1 MLRCTA
7 SYLTFD
13 TAIPRHLSA
22 LSFTFFVCLC
32 VLWNSRLRDRLV
44 DVQAKEQA
52 EAVRCLS
59 LEKESRTFEELMHLR
74 GTYSTCND

>member
-1 MLRCTA
+1 M
-7 SYLTFD
+7 
-13 TAIPRHLSA
+13 
-22 LSFTFFVCLC
+22 
-32 VLWNSRLRDRLV
+32 